1 MPSLCSES
9 AREVSESQISLI
21 SQKFA
26 LLTPG
31 DDTPQHSAASFIPSA
46 QMENLFRQLLAEF
59 RLREEREIQREAQRE
74 AQREEREAQREERET
89 QRETQREA
97 QREEREARREERE
110 AQRTETFCATLATL
124 TREVQRLSLF
134 HTVPSTVGAPG
145 GRLGSGSSSGGGGGG
160 GGGDRTAPSSSPRSS
175 GSSSP
180 RSPQRNSSSHS
191 FAALAALRAAFSA
204 ALSEG
209 TVPDTSSLRVPFSA
223 MELLPMGVPFA
234 HRVACKGVAGESRDF
249 VSNLEGATTM
259 LLPAE
264 AGKAGMSFFIPL
276 SSSPEMLRAAHAYH
290 GAALGCLAYPLAGL
304 PAGLTLTVDKIQ
316 AASSDTAG
324 APIML
329 HASLS
334 AQRRMPLMDFSN
346 AVEAWGGKQV
356 CLLSAAG
363 GGGAPDC
370 VQHGSSACDG
380 EESTVE
386 DLGAGDDCSP
396 GGGGTVAPLPCSSAR
411 LRCLRASPPPLRQA
425 AAPQA
430 GSLAAAVWACVTIRE
445 RCACDFGP
453 TLGQQVLVR
462 MREIFFLFVA
472 RFQELSDR

>member
-1 MPSLCSES
+1 
-9 AREVSESQISLI
+9 
-21 SQKFA
+21 
-26 LLTPG
+26 
-31 DDTPQHSAASFIPSA
+31 
-46 QMENLFRQLLAEF
+46 MEDLFRQLLAEF
-59 RLREEREIQREAQRE
+59 RLH
-74 AQREEREAQREERET
+74 EERET
-89 QRETQREA
+89 QREA
-97 QREEREARREERE
+97 QREARREERE
-110 AQRTETFCATLATL
+110 AQRTETICATLATL

-370 VQHGSSACDG
+370 MQHGSSACDG

-396 GGGGTVAPLPCSSAR
+396 GGGGVRWHHCPAQARGCGACGLHRLHCAKRLLPRQAR
-411 LRCLRASPPPLRQA
+411 LRQQCGLASRFVSDARA
-425 AAPQA
+425 
-430 GSLAAAVWACVTIRE
+430 
-445 RCACDFGP
+445 
-453 TLGQQVLVR
+453 TLDQHS
-462 MREIFFLFVA
+462 A
-472 RFQELSDR
+472 SKYLSE